1 MTEKRHVGRPKLSDD
16 MRRGKTYFVRFRDAE
31 YNELKVKAA
40 GAGVSVAAFIRN
52 AIFSKEKEN

>member
-1 MTEKRHVGRPKLSDD
+1 MIEKRHVGRPKLSDN

-40 GAGVSVAAFIRN
+40 EAGVSVASYIREQVLGK
-52 AIFSKEKEN
+52 KE

>member
-1 MTEKRHVGRPKLSDD
+1 MIEKRHVGRPKLSDD

-40 GAGVSVAAFIRN
+40 EAGISVASYIREQVLGK
-52 AIFSKEKEN
+52 KE